1 VVQIDDAAQL
11 QAMAAH
17 GLARDHPNVAHAQIM
32 GMCDGLTF
40 ALGLAGY
47 NAHKLVLFGEFD
59 EVFPWLLRRLD
70 ENRDMLGAAQLELPL
85 VHAELRRRCLPL

>member
-1 VVQIDDAAQL
+1 
-11 QAMAAH
+11 MAAH

-70 ENRDMLGAAQLELPL
+70 ENRVTAADVLAGIQ
-85 VHAELRRRCLPL
+85 VRYLRR